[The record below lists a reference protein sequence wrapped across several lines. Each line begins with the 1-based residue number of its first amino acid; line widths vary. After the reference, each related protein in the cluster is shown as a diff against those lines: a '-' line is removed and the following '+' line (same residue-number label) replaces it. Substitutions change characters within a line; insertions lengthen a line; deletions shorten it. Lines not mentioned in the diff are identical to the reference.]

1 MPLPHRS
8 YADARVLKPAGRLDH
23 DNYEAFRADLATHE
37 AACAREQQTLV
48 LDLSGLEY
56 VSSAGLRCFMLAAKE
71 AKARNG
77 RVLLAA
83 LQPLVGEIFK
93 ISRFNLLFEIFPTL
107 REALAAVSAQAS
119 AALERG

>member
-1 MPLPHRS
+1 MPLSHRLFG
-8 YADARVLKPAGRLDH
+8 DARVLTPAGRLDH
-23 DNYEAFRADLATHE
+23 SNYEAFRVDLAAHE
-37 AACAREQQTLV
+37 AACASERQTLV

-83 LQPLVGEIFK
+83 MHPVVSEIFR

-107 REALAAVSAQAS
+107 SEALAAVSAEAK
-119 AALERG
+119 AAFERG